1 MKVYELVD
9 ALMDS
14 AVGSE
19 VVVVDEDDGLHR
31 VVRVSASQDS
41 DDAAFVACEP
51 AYPVGGDRG

>member
-19 VVVVDEDDGLHR
+19 VVVDEDGGLHR